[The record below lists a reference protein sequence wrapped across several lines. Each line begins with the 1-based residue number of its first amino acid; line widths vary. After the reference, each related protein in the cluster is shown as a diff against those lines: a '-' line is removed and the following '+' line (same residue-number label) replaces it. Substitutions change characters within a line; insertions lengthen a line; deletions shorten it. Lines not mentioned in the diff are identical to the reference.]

1 RIPCQ
6 HTSETKPQYWDFQKS
21 EGWKR
26 KEEKEAKHAPP
37 ERHLSLCNNIGAGYQ
52 HILEFRDV
60 VHCVTSYYRSGI
72 VYTATSHG
80 ADPSHIDE
88 PNLATLLREPRRQK
102 FSAIGQFYHGGSHIT
117 VMDATARPEG
127 AVKERSRVLRLTSIS
142 PHRGISARGSSNGK
156 YGKIRPVT
164 HDEKVLTIKMW
175 LNQTCGANVGSGT
188 PSSPT

>member
-1 RIPCQ
+1 MLVPKVRIPCQ
-6 HTSETKPQYWDFQKS
+6 HTKKS

-52 HILEFRDV
+52 HILEFCDV

-72 VYTATSHG
+72 VFTATSHG

-88 PNLATLLREPRRQK
+88 PNLATLLREPRRQN
-102 FSAIGQFYHGGSHIT
+102 FRLSVSST
-117 VMDATARPEG
+117 MMDATARPEG
-127 AVKERSRVLRLTSIS
+127 AVKERSRVLRLTSIN

-156 YGKIRPVT
+156 CGKIRPVT
-164 HDEKVLTIKMW
+164 HDEKY
-175 LNQTCGANVGSGT
+175 
-188 PSSPT
+188 